1 MKVGLS
7 LSRCVR
13 DIFEGRVAYQD
24 VLIVI
29 SRTDFDPKNDQHW
42 ESLWQGYLHGGVS
55 NPVWHGLDDSE
66 TDILNICIDL
76 YESGKLHQPRQYGSP
91 NRFRADYAWLDTV
104 VTDDDLE
111 HKPAVKK
118 AWEQYKIL
126 AGLTN

>member
-13 DIFEGRVAYQD
+13 DIFEGRIAYQD

-66 TDILNICIDL
+66 TDIRNICIDL

-91 NRFRADYAWLDTV
+91 NRFRADYVWLDTV
-104 VTDDDLE
+104 VSDDDLE

-118 AWEQYKIL
+118 AWEQYRIL

>member
-1 MKVGLS
+1 
-7 LSRCVR
+7 VR

-29 SRTDFDPKNDQHW
+29 SRTAFDPTNDDHW
-42 ESLWQGYLHGGVS
+42 KSVWEGYVHGGVS
-55 NPVWHGLDDSE
+55 NPIWHGLDDHE
-66 TDILNICIDL
+66 TEIREICQQL
-76 YESGKLHQPRQYGSP
+76 YKWGKLHQPRQYGSGNP
-91 NRFRADYAWLDTV
+91 FRADYVWLDTIV
-104 VTDDDLE
+104 SDDDLE